1 MWKGIQDNIYEG
13 QRADE
18 GDGIISR
25 VFRLKLKALEEE
37 IIKDSIFGPK
47 VVNMRVI
54 EFQKRFPRRTHAHY
68 LTTVNCNENAQQ
80 VDLIVSAEIPQV
92 QKKPF
97 GTSTPDE
104 TK

>member
-1 MWKGIQDNIYEG
+1 M
-13 QRADE
+13 
-18 GDGIISR
+18 
-25 VFRLKLKALEEE
+25 RL
-37 IIKDSIFGPK
+37 
-47 VVNMRVI
+47 I
-54 EFQKRFPRRTHAHY
+54 EFQKRFPRHTHAHH
-68 LTTVNCNENAQQ
+68 LTTVHCNENAQQ